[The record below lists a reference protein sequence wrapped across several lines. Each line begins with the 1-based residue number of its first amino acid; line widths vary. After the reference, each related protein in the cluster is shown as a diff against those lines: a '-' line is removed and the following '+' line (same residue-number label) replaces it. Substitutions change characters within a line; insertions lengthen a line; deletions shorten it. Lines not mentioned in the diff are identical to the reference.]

1 MKFDQ
6 APRRSEA
13 QSKSV
18 PGGRVEGAKVLRL
31 VSGLTQR
38 LVRLG
43 DEKEKEC
50 GQRWG
55 ETMEVWLLGS
65 HWWVFEEKSD
75 GV

>member
-1 MKFDQ
+1 M
-6 APRRSEA
+6 
-13 QSKSV
+13 
-18 PGGRVEGAKVLRL
+18 EGAKVLRL